1 MINVYST
8 VHVISHHPPHRSQL
22 LKRQENQ
29 KVLKNVLKYFRAHS
43 DTISLGV
50 FSSEKWSKYSDA
62 AFRMEWLESVRV
74 YPKSYNHTRKSY
86 FCANF
91 YPLYQTSVHLSD
103 IVEMWPSTSFT
114 KIKKFN
120 SFNMIQTPESCLSLF
135 KVNKNYELWGKQWH
149 NTCKKLWPIASLLL
163 LHCLQ

>member
-8 VHVISHHPPHRSQL
+8 VHLTSHHPPHRSQL

-29 KVLKNVLKYFRAHS
+29 KVLKNVLKYFRACS

-62 AFRMEWLESVRV
+62 AFRNGRV
-74 YPKSYNHTRKSY
+74 GKCQGLDNHTRKSY
-86 FCANF
+86 FCTIF
-91 YPLYQTSVHLSD
+91 YLLYQTSVHLFD
-103 IVEMWPSTSFT
+103 IVEMWPLTSFI

-120 SFNMIQTPESCLSLF
+120 PFNMIQTPESCLPLF
-135 KVNKNYELWGKQWH
+135 KVNKNYALWGKQWH
-149 NTCKKLWPIASLLL
+149 NTCKELWPIASLLL